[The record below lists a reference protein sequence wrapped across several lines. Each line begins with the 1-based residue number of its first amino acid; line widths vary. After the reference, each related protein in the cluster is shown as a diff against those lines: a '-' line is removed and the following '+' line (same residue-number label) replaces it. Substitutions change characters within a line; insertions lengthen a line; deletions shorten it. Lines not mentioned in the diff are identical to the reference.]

1 VRREVDINPP
11 AIIFHAVLF
20 MFSPATATA
29 LALACV
35 TVPVAAIVWA
45 LAPLQRRAVR

>member
-1 VRREVDINPP
+1 VRSTINPP

-20 MFSPATATA
+20 MFSPATA